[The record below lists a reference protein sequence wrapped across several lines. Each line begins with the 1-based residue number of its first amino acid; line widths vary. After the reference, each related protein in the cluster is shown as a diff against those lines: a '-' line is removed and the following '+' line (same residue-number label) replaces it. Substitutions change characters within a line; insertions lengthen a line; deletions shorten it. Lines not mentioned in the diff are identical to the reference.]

1 MKILWASNACH
12 VASGYGIQTNHVI
25 EGLQQ
30 FGHEIALAPNY
41 GIAGGALDMGG
52 MRVYPPWRDKVG
64 KDVLAAHAKHFGADL
79 LISLYDLWP
88 FDSHFASRLPCRWAA
103 WFPQDSDPPVADVVA
118 RAREADYPI
127 AMSKFGVESMRKA
140 GVDCHYIP
148 HGCAVDVYKPMDKA
162 ACRKELSLP
171 EDKFIVL
178 MVAANQSYPSRKA
191 FPECLMAFKAFHDKH
206 PDSLLHLYTTCKPRY
221 FSGDGITGIELDIL
235 IHALGLDDC
244 VTFANEYGIILGLP
258 DTEMAKIY
266 NSADVLLSTSMG
278 EGFGVPIIE
287 AQACGLPVVTTAF
300 SAMTE
305 LTING
310 IAVDAYQKMWIQG
323 GNTWQA
329 TPSIQGVADALET
342 IYSRTAEETR
352 QASTVG
358 RQAIVQDY
366 SWPVI
371 MDHWREFLAHVEKG
385 EKPSQERLYHC
396 AINGIEF
403 DAYDDRLSFTVP
415 CVESELKADA
425 YHFEGVTVE
434 PGDVILDI
442 GAHVGGFSIYAAK
455 RWPQARILAFE
466 PSTTNYQ
473 RLLRNLELAGV
484 KNVEPFNLAVTSD
497 GRDINL
503 SLDRNNTGGTS
514 ALRKANGHLVEP
526 AKSTTLD
533 AIVSGLGK
541 FIGDYPRVRF
551 LKIDAE
557 GCEHEI
563 LTTATCLDMVD
574 YLGGEFHINSYLQK
588 QGYSIAGLA
597 EHCKG
602 ILGPQRVT
610 FTSCQMDE

>member
-1 MKILWASNACH
+1 MKILFGSNANH
-12 VASGYGIQTNHVI
+12 VASGYGIQAFHVT
-25 EGLQQ
+25 EGLEK
-30 FGHEIALAPNY
+30 FGHEVALAPNY
-41 GIAGGALDMGG
+41 GISGAALDMGG
-52 MRVYPPWRDKVG
+52 MRVYPPFRDKVG
-64 KDVLAAHAKHFGADL
+64 QDVLPAHAKHFGADL
-79 LISLYDLWP
+79 AITLYDLWP
-88 FDSHFASRLPCRWAA
+88 YAANFASRLPCPWAA
-103 WFPQDSDPPVADVVA
+103 WFPQDSDPPCPEVVE
-118 RAREADYPI
+118 RAFQVDYPI

-140 GVDCHYIP
+140 GVECHYIP
-148 HGCAVDVYKPMDKA
+148 HGTSVDVYKPLNKA
-162 ACRKELSLP
+162 ACRKELNLP

-191 FPECLMAFKAFHDKH
+191 FPECLAAFKEFHDKY
-206 PDSLLHLYTTCKPRY
+206 PNSILHLYTTCKPRY
-221 FSGDGITGIELDIL
+221 MTSDGLTGIDLDVL
-235 IHALGLDDC
+235 AQALGIQDC
-244 VTFANEYGIILGLP
+244 VTFANEYGIVIGLP

-266 NSADVLLSTSMG
+266 NSADVLLSASMG

-287 AQACGLPVVTTAF
+287 SQACGTPVITTAF

-305 LTING
+305 LTFNG
-310 IAVDAYQKMWIQG
+310 IALKEYQRFWIQG

-329 TPSIQGVADALET
+329 LPSIQGIADALET
-342 IYSRTAEETR
+342 IYNRTDAETYKAAVLGRTA
-352 QASTVG
+352 
-358 RQAIVQDY
+358 IVKEY
-366 SWPVI
+366 SWPVVL
-371 MDHWREFLAHVEKG
+371 DHWRDFLALVEKG

-396 AINGIEF
+396 AINGVEF
-403 DAYDDRLSFTVP
+403 DAYDDKLSFTVP

-442 GAHVGGFSIYAAK
+442 GAHVGGFSIYAARK
-455 RWPQARILAFE
+455 WPEARILAFE

-473 RLLRNLELAGV
+473 RLIRNLELAGV

-503 SLDRNNTGGTS
+503 SLDRGNTGGTS

-533 AIVSGLGK
+533 AIVQGLSK
-541 FIGDYPRVRF
+541 FVGDYPRVRF

-574 YLGGEFHINSYLQK
+574 YLSGELHINNYLMA
-588 QGYSIAGLA
+588 QGYSIERLNKYLC
-597 EHCKG
+597 EQ
-602 ILGPQRVT
+602 LSPDRVAT
-610 FTSCQMDE
+610 TSCRMDD